1 MKPSI
6 LTGWLIFW
14 LHLSSALAAP
24 PQRVV
29 SLSLCSDQLLLMLAD
44 RQQVAL
50 VSHLATD
57 PQNSYMA
64 SQARGIP
71 NHRGRLEEIIAGQPD
86 LILTS
91 PYTNPRLLHS
101 LKQLGYPLHTL
112 TLGQDPE
119 QIEDDIRRLAERLG
133 QSSRGETLI
142 REFRQRIAAQSDA
155 AERLPPTALFLQ
167 PRGYTS
173 GQDTLQDQA
182 MKLSGWRNRAA
193 EMGLKGYIQADLEQ
207 LIAWRP
213 DALVTSPY
221 TDTND
226 SRAQR
231 LLLHPALK
239 RLQGDQPLYVIP
251 YKYWIC
257 PGPMLADA
265 VERLRQIRMQIQQP

>member
-119 QIEDDIRRLAERLG
+119 QIADDIRRLAKRLG

-173 GQDTLQDQA
+173 GRDTLQDQA

-221 TDTND
+221 TDASD

-239 RLQGDQPLYVIP
+239 RLLGDQPLYVIP
-251 YKYWIC
+251 YKDWIC

-265 VERLRQIRMQIQQP
+265 VERLRQIRTQIQQP

>member
-1 MKPSI
+1 MKASI
-6 LTGWLIFW
+6 LTGLLIFW
-14 LHLSSALAAP
+14 LHLNPALADP

-44 RQQVAL
+44 RHQVAL

-57 PQNSYMA
+57 PRNSYMA
-64 SQARGIP
+64 SQAEGIP
-71 NHRGRLEEIIAGQPD
+71 SHRGRLEEIIAGQPD

-91 PYTNPRLLHS
+91 PYTNPRLRHS
-101 LKQLGYPLHTL
+101 LEQLGYPLHPL
-112 TLGQDPE
+112 TLGRDPE

-133 QSSRGETLI
+133 QLSRGEAMI
-142 REFRQRIAAQSDA
+142 REFRQRIAVQSETGESD
-155 AERLPPTALFLQ
+155 PPSALFLQ

-193 EMGLKGYIQADLEQ
+193 EMGLKGYVQGDLEQ

-213 DALVTSPY
+213 DALITSPY
-221 TDTND
+221 TASSD
-226 SRAQR
+226 SRAER
-231 LLLHPALK
+231 LLLHPALR
-239 RLQGDQPLYVIP
+239 RLLGDRPLFVVP
-251 YKYWIC
+251 YKDWIC

-265 VERLRQIRMQIQQP
+265 VERLRLIRSQVQQP